1 MSLLLRWF
9 LIINMKRKIVQRQE
23 TDEIFSVLLIFI
35 FKISLFRCLF
45 SFPDPRF
52 YDLTS
57 WGGISAH
64 FRYRRKKGSRYAR
77 NPRLTHKQS
86 LTSHPFFSKPEPYE
100 IIIVAGNCDDVGK
113 VLLMAR
119 EFSQTE
125 MFPKPFFTLKKPSRQ
140 SSHHP
145 TPRPCRRINSIIK
158 RALPTHDARFA
169 RSTIARGNYCWV
181 LIAERINIGIT
192 VAHVVRELFRVK
204 TFWYLSATNCDV
216 ESVDSTG
223 FIWML
228 HGEVFLGN
236 FN

>member
-1 MSLLLRWF
+1 MP
-9 LIINMKRKIVQRQE
+9 
-23 TDEIFSVLLIFI
+23 
-35 FKISLFRCLF
+35 LF
-45 SFPDPRF
+45 FPDPRF

-86 LTSHPFFSKPEPYE
+86 LTSHPFLKPEPYE

-113 VLLMAR
+113 VSLMAR

-125 MFPKPFFTLKKPSRQ
+125 KFPKSFFTLKKPSRQ

-169 RSTIARGNYCWV
+169 RSTIRGKLLLSFDCRANKYRHYCRACSSRVVSCQNILMFIIDKLWCGEHWLNLNECCTAR
-181 LIAERINIGIT
+181 
-192 VAHVVRELFRVK
+192 F
-204 TFWYLSATNCDV
+204 F
-216 ESVDSTG
+216 
-223 FIWML
+223 
-228 HGEVFLGN
+228 GEWLLKEFD
-236 FN
+236 